1 MKRSLILITFI
12 TLIAGVAS
20 AQSKIPAKEA
30 AKHIGETVMVC
41 DKVYGTK
48 FFDNSGMTLLDLGGN
63 HPNQYLTVVINKE
76 DRGKFKDKPEDY
88 FKGTN
93 VCVTGKIIDYHGKP
107 EIIVNDPKDLK
118 IDMTDNAVKQKR
130 KIEK

>member
-1 MKRSLILITFI
+1 MKRSLILIVFI
-12 TLIAGVAS
+12 TLIAGIAS
-20 AQSKIPAKEA
+20 AQTKIPSKEA

-41 DKVYGTK
+41 DKVFGTK

-63 HPNQYLTVVINKE
+63 HPNQFLTVVINKE
-76 DRGKFKDKPEDY
+76 DRDKFKNKPEDY

-107 EIIVNDPKDLK
+107 EIIVTDPKDLK
-118 IDMTDNAVKQKR
+118 IDMTDNNTKSVN
-130 KIEK
+130 

>member
-12 TLIAGVAS
+12 TLIAGIAS
-20 AQSKIPAKEA
+20 AQTKIPAKEA

-63 HPNQYLTVVINKE
+63 HPNQYLTVMINKE
-76 DRGKFKDKPEDY
+76 DHGKFKDKPEDY
-88 FKGTN
+88 FKGAN

-107 EIIVNDPKDLK
+107 EIIVTDPKDLK
-118 IDMTDNAVKQKR
+118 IDMTDNNTRSVN
-130 KIEK
+130 

>member
-1 MKRSLILITFI
+1 MKKPLILIFFT
-12 TLIAGVAS
+12 TLIASLAS
-20 AQSKIPAKEA
+20 AQVKIPSKQA

-41 DKVYGTK
+41 DKVYDTK
-48 FFDNSGMTLLDLGGN
+48 FFDESGLALLDLGGN
-63 HPNQYLTVVINKE
+63 HPNQFLTVVINKE

-107 EIIVNDPKDLK
+107 EIVVTDPKDLK
-118 IDMTDNAVKQKR
+118 VDMTDDTVKH
-130 KIEK
+130 KIKTGN